1 MGEYQV
7 KTRPTRLLLDI
18 CTQRDFLVQGAI
30 LQVANLKTLVP
41 NLKQIFAW
49 IRTGPYPVFSSMESH
64 RTSEPANG
72 FPLHCIDDTPG
83 QKKMSF
89 TLLAGFTI
97 VETDNYL
104 SLPADVHSMH
114 GKYQQLIFRKRS
126 RDVLGN
132 PKADRFL
139 TQYEADNFIIFGVG
153 LDRAIKAL
161 ALGLQSRHKRVTVV
175 SDGCGFWSP
184 ADADLALRQLEAK
197 GIQLV
202 TTEELTATVPQPTRQ
217 IVTRRQ
223 RRGTKHVPSGKDSKR
238 SNAPSQ

>member
-1 MGEYQV
+1 MGEYRR
-7 KTRPTRLLLDI
+7 KRKPTRLLLDI
-18 CTQRDFLVQGAI
+18 CTQRDFLIQGAI

-41 NLKQIFAW
+41 NIKQLFAW
-49 IRTGPYPVFSSMESH
+49 IRDGRHPVFSSVESH
-64 RTSEPANG
+64 RLSEPSNG

-89 TLLAGFTI
+89 TLLSGYTF

-104 SLPADVHSMH
+104 SLPATVHTMH

-139 TQYEADNFIIFGVG
+139 TQYEADEFIIFGVG
-153 LDRAIKAL
+153 LERAIKAL
-161 ALGLQSRHKRVTVV
+161 ALGLQSRHKNVTVV
-175 SDGCGFWSP
+175 SDGCGYWSS

-197 GIQLV
+197 GIRLA
-202 TTEELTATVPQPTRQ
+202 TTEELTAQATEPARQVETRPGSKTSTDNKQ
-217 IVTRRQ
+217 
-223 RRGTKHVPSGKDSKR
+223 KH

>member
-1 MGEYQV
+1 MGEYQG
-7 KTRPTRLLLDI
+7 KTRLTRLLLDV

-49 IRTGPYPVFSSMESH
+49 IRTGRYPVFSSVESH
-64 RTSEPANG
+64 RTREPFNG
-72 FPLHCIDDTPG
+72 FPLHCIDGTPG
-83 QKKMSF
+83 QNKMSF
-89 TLLAGFTI
+89 TLLAGHII

-104 SLPADVHSMH
+104 SLPADVHGMH

-126 RDVLGN
+126 RDVLAN

-153 LDRAIKAL
+153 LDRAVKAL

-175 SDGCGFWSP
+175 SDGCGYWSS
-184 ADADLALRQLEAK
+184 ANADLALRQLEAK
-197 GIQLV
+197 GIRLV
-202 TTEELTATVPQPTRQ
+202 TTQELTATVPES
-217 IVTRRQ
+217 TRR
-223 RRGTKHVPSGKDSKR
+223 RRGAKSSTISKDSKR